1 MTSAI
6 NTNGI
11 NVNYPV
17 PGVNNNSQGFRDNF
31 TAIRTN
37 LNTSATEIT
46 DLQNKVVVKQA
57 LNGTVINNDMA
68 NAVISNAVTRS
79 FRASTYNLGNALS
92 GTVLV
97 DVSLG
102 DVQYGTIAGNTI
114 LSFGGW
120 APSGTQSSLELV
132 LGFSNVQAVVS
143 FPTNVTNNTDYGS
156 PTVENYSSGGGFA
169 TITVPYGVTQLDFN
183 LTTLDCGNSIYIQP
197 LNRPRQSTQIYQ
209 RTPPPTGQQGD
220 VQGTFSIDTAQ
231 TAQPATCTATEAVY
245 EVITCNSTTGFY
257 LDMPIVFTGTT
268 FGGITAGTTYY
279 VRAIPSSTT
288 FTISASPGTVSG
300 PSAAVNLSTASG
312 TMIATPVQYLYA
324 STGNYNGNIVSKTA
338 SNTTASSNTQVVTS
352 VASTGNLITVTST
365 SGYAL
370 NDPIVF
376 SGTPTVQNSFI
387 TFNQANTIQVS
398 STGDFTVG
406 MPVTFSGTVWEANLN
421 QGNTFYVKTVQPTV
435 TAGLI
440 ETQGQYVIATA
451 GTTAFTLLGAAN
463 NSVGTAFTATRNG
476 LYTSG
481 TFVIGQPYTIS
492 STGTTNF
499 VALGSA
505 SNTAGT
511 TFTATATGL
520 VSSGSFTIGASYTIV
535 TPSTTDFTLLGAA
548 NSLANTTFVA
558 SANGLVTAGSFVLAK
573 SYTIVTTGTTDFT
586 LIGAANSS
594 PGTTF
599 ITTGIGSGTGT
610 ANQGNGTASQGS
622 GTAVQGTGT
631 AVASGQF
638 TVASTYGGANV
649 DLTGNVSG
657 SEMVVAYGGVMS
669 IYANGNL
676 TSNIISGTTYYV
688 QSIASGTTLTI
699 SATPD
704 GAPIQLF
711 NATGPTSGAQAM
723 NATVTTNFII
733 TLNNTN
739 SLVVNDSIIFTGNVF
754 GGVTANVPYY
764 ISSIDTGNSQITI
777 SDTRYNGIAGQ
788 IKPLTTASGA
798 MTANSIQGTN
808 IWKRL
813 PLNSW

>member
-37 LNTSATEIT
+37 LNTTATEIT

-57 LNGTVINNDMA
+57 LDGTIINNDMA

-97 DVSLG
+97 DVTLG

-132 LGFSNVQAVVS
+132 LGFSNVQAAIS
-143 FPTNVTNNTDYGS
+143 FPTNVINNNDYG
-156 PTVENYSSGGGFA
+156 PLTVENYNSSGSFA
-169 TITVPYGVTQLDFN
+169 TVTVPYGVTQLDFN
-183 LTTLDCGNSIYIQP
+183 LTTLDCGNSIYIEP
-197 LNRPRQSTQIYQ
+197 INRPRQSTQIFK

-220 VQGTFSIDTAQ
+220 VQGTFSIDPAQ
-231 TAQPATCTATEAVY
+231 TAQPARCTSTEAVF

-257 LDMPIVFTGTT
+257 LDMPIVFTGVT
-268 FGGITAGTTYY
+268 FGGIIAGTTYY
-279 VRAIPSSTT
+279 IRAIPSSTT
-288 FTISASPGTVSG
+288 FTISASPGTVAG
-300 PSAAVNLSTASG
+300 PAAAVNLSTASG

-324 STGNYNGNIVSKTA
+324 STGNYDGNIVSKA
-338 SNTTASSNTQVVTS
+338 AVATTASSNTQIVTS
-352 VASTGNLITVTST
+352 VASTGNLITVTNT

-376 SGTPTVQNSFI
+376 SGTPTAQNSFA
-387 TFNQANTIQVS
+387 TFNLANTIQVS
-398 STGDFTVG
+398 STSDFTVG
-406 MPVTFSGTVWEANLN
+406 MPITLSGTIWEANLSA
-421 QGNTFYVKTVQPTV
+421 GNTFYVKTVQPTV

-440 ETQGQYVIATA
+440 EAQGLYTIASN
-451 GTTAFTLLGAAN
+451 GTTNFTLLGSAN
-463 NSVGTAFTATRNG
+463 NTPGTQFTATRSG

-492 STGTTNF
+492 SAGTTNF

-505 SNTAGT
+505 SNIAGT
-511 TFTATATGL
+511 TFTATGTGL
-520 VSSGSFTIGASYTIV
+520 VSSGNFTIGAAYTIV
-535 TPSTTDFTLLGAA
+535 TPGTTDFTLLGAA
-548 NSLANTTFVA
+548 NSLINTTFTA
-558 SANGLVTAGSFVLAK
+558 TGNGLITAGSFVNTK
-573 SYTIVTTGTTDFT
+573 SYTIVTTGTTNFT
-586 LIGAANSS
+586 LIGAANSN

-599 ITTGIGSGTGT
+599 IATGAGTGTGT
-610 ANQGNGTASQGS
+610 ATQGNGTAAQGS

-631 AVASGQF
+631 AVASSQF
-638 TVASTYGGANV
+638 TVASTFSGSNIN
-649 DLTGNVSG
+649 LTGNVSG
-657 SEMVVAYGGVMS
+657 SEMIVAYGGV
-669 IYANGNL
+669 ITTYANGNI
-676 TSNIISGTTYYV
+676 TSPIISGTTYYV
-688 QSIASGTTLTI
+688 QNIASGTTLTI

-711 NATGPTSGAQAM
+711 NATGPTSGAQTM
-723 NATVTTNFII
+723 NATVTTNYIV

-777 SDTRYNGIAGQ
+777 SSTRYNGIAGQ
-788 IKPLTTASGA
+788 IKPLTTASGS

>member
-37 LNTSATEIT
+37 LNTTATEIT

-57 LNGTVINNDMA
+57 LDGTVINNDMA

-132 LGFSNVQAVVS
+132 LGFSNAQAVVS
-143 FPTNVTNNTDYGS
+143 FPTNVINSTDYGS
-156 PTVENYSSGGGFA
+156 TTVENYSSSGSFA

-183 LTTLDCGNSIYIQP
+183 LTTLDCGNSIYISP
-197 LNRPRQSTQIYQ
+197 LNRPRQATQIYE

-220 VQGTFSIDTAQ
+220 VQGTFAIDTAQ
-231 TAQPATCTATEAVY
+231 TAQPAICTATEGTF
-245 EVITCNSTTGFY
+245 EIITCDSTAGFY

-279 VRAIPSSTT
+279 VRVIPSSTT

-324 STGNYNGNIVSKTA
+324 STGNYDGNIISKTA
-338 SNTTASSNTQVVTS
+338 TNTTASSNSQVVTS

-376 SGTPTVQNSFI
+376 SGTPGAQNSFI
-387 TFNQANTIQVS
+387 TFNLANTIQVS
-398 STGDFTVG
+398 STADFTVG

-421 QGNTFYVKTVQPTV
+421 IGNTFYVNSAQPTINA
-435 TAGLI
+435 TAI
-440 ETQGQYVIATA
+440 EVQGQYQIAT
-451 GTTAFTLLGAAN
+451 
-463 NSVGTAFTATRNG
+463 V
-476 LYTSG
+476 
-481 TFVIGQPYTIS
+481 
-492 STGTTNF
+492 
-499 VALGSA
+499 
-505 SNTAGT
+505 
-511 TFTATATGL
+511 
-520 VSSGSFTIGASYTIV
+520 
-535 TPSTTDFTLLGAA
+535 
-548 NSLANTTFVA
+548 
-558 SANGLVTAGSFVLAK
+558 
-573 SYTIVTTGTTDFT
+573 GTTDFT
-586 LIGAANSS
+586 LVGAANNNI
-594 PGTTF
+594 GTTF
-599 ITTGIGSGTGT
+599 TSTGTATGTGT
-610 ANQGNGTASQGS
+610 AIAL
-622 GTAVQGTGT
+622 
-631 AVASGQF
+631 GQF
-638 TVASTYGGANV
+638 TVASTYSGSNV
-649 DLTGNVSG
+649 NLTGNTSG
-657 SEMVVAYGGVMS
+657 TAMVVAYGGVMS
-669 IYANGNL
+669 IYANSSL

-699 SATPD
+699 SATPS
-704 GAPIQLF
+704 GSPIQLF

-723 NATVTTNFII
+723 NATVTTNFTI
-733 TLNNTN
+733 TVNSTN
-739 SLVVNDSIIFTGNVF
+739 SLVVNDAIIFTGNVF
-754 GGVTANVPYY
+754 GNITANVPYY

-777 SDTRYNGIAGQ
+777 SDTRYNGVAGQ
-788 IKPLTTASGA
+788 IKPLTTASGS

>member
-37 LNTSATEIT
+37 LNTTANEIT

-57 LNGTVINNDMA
+57 LNGTIINNDMA

-102 DVQYGTIAGNTI
+102 DVQFGTVAGNTI

-132 LGFSNVQAVVS
+132 LGFSNNQAVVS
-143 FPTNVTNNTDYGS
+143 FPTNVINNNDYG
-156 PTVENYSSGGGFA
+156 PLTVENYNSGGSFA
-169 TITVPYGVTQLDFN
+169 TLTVPFGVTQLDFN
-183 LTTLDCGNSIYIQP
+183 LTTLDCGNSIYIEP
-197 LNRPRQSTQIYQ
+197 INRPRQSTQIFN

-220 VQGTFSIDTAQ
+220 VQGTFAIDPLQ
-231 TAQPATCTATEAVY
+231 TAQPATCTATEDTF
-245 EVITCNSTTGFY
+245 EIITCNSTAGFY
-257 LDMPIVFTGTT
+257 LDMPIVFTGNV

-279 VRAIPSSTT
+279 VRVIPSSTT

-300 PSAAVNLSTASG
+300 PSSAVNLSTASG

-324 STGNYNGNIVSKTA
+324 STGNYDGNIVSKTA
-338 SNTTASSNTQVVTS
+338 TNTTASSNTQVVTS

-376 SGTPTVQNSFI
+376 SGTPGAQNSFI
-387 TFNQANTIQVS
+387 TFNLANTIQVS
-398 STGDFTVG
+398 SAADFTVG
-406 MPVTFSGTVWEANLN
+406 MPVTFSGTIWEANLN
-421 QGNTFYVKTVQPTV
+421 AGNTFYVTTVQPTINA
-435 TAGLI
+435 TSI
-440 ETQGQYVIATA
+440 EAQGQY
-451 GTTAFTLLGAAN
+451 
-463 NSVGTAFTATRNG
+463 
-476 LYTSG
+476 
-481 TFVIGQPYTIS
+481 Q
-492 STGTTNF
+492 
-499 VALGSA
+499 
-505 SNTAGT
+505 
-511 TFTATATGL
+511 
-520 VSSGSFTIGASYTIV
+520 IV
-535 TPSTTDFTLLGAA
+535 TG
-548 NSLANTTFVA
+548 
-558 SANGLVTAGSFVLAK
+558 
-573 SYTIVTTGTTDFT
+573 GTTDFT
-586 LIGAANSS
+586 LVGADNNS

-599 ITTGIGSGTGT
+599 IATGT
-610 ANQGNGTASQGS
+610 PT
-622 GTAVQGTGT
+622 GTGT
-631 AVASGQF
+631 AVASSQF
-638 TVASTYGGANV
+638 TVASTFGGSNINLA
-649 DLTGNVSG
+649 GNVSG
-657 SEMVVAYGGVMS
+657 SEMVVAYGGV
-669 IYANGNL
+669 ITTYANGNI

-688 QSIASGTTLTI
+688 QSTPSGTTLTI

-723 NATVTTNFII
+723 NATVTTNFTI
-733 TLNNTN
+733 TVNNTS
-739 SLVVNDSIIFTGNVF
+739 SLVVNDAIIFTGNVF
-754 GGVTANVPYY
+754 GNITANVPYY
-764 ISSIDTGNSQITI
+764 ISSIDSGNSQITI
-777 SDTRYNGIAGQ
+777 SSTRYNGVAGQ
-788 IKPLTTASGA
+788 IKPLTTASGG
-798 MTANSIQGTN
+798 MTASSIQGTN

>member
-37 LNTSATEIT
+37 LNTTATEIT

-57 LNGTVINNDMA
+57 LDGTVINNDMA

-132 LGFSNVQAVVS
+132 LGFSNAQAVVS
-143 FPTNVTNNTDYGS
+143 FPTTVINNADYGS
-156 PTVENYSSGGGFA
+156 TTIENYSSGGSFL
-169 TITVPYGVTQLDFN
+169 TVTVPYGVTQLGFD
-183 LTTLDCGNSIYIQP
+183 LSTLDCGNSIYIAP
-197 LNRPRQSTQIYQ
+197 TNRPRQSTQIFN

-220 VQGTFSIDTAQ
+220 VQGAFAIDPLQ
-231 TAQPATCTATEAVY
+231 TAQPTTCTATEGTF
-245 EVITCNSTTGFY
+245 EIITCNSTAGFY
-257 LDMPIVFTGTT
+257 LDMPIVFTGNV

-279 VRAIPSSTT
+279 VRVIPSSTT

-312 TMIATPVQYLYA
+312 TMIASPVQYLYA

-338 SNTTASSNTQVVTS
+338 TSTTASSNTQAVTS

-365 SGYAL
+365 ANYAL

-376 SGTPTVQNSFI
+376 SGTTGAQNSFI
-387 TFNQANTIQVS
+387 TFNLANTIQIS
-398 STGDFTVG
+398 SVADFTVG
-406 MPVTFSGTVWEANLN
+406 MPVTFLGTIWEGNLN
-421 QGNTFYVKTVQPTV
+421 QGNTFYVNTVQPTV

-440 ETQGQYVIATA
+440 QIQGQYTIATA
-451 GTTAFTLLGAAN
+451 GTTNFTLLGAAN
-463 NSVGTAFTATRNG
+463 NNVGTSFTATANG

-481 TFVIGQPYTIS
+481 NFVIGQPYTIATS
-492 STGTTNF
+492 GTTNF

-511 TFTATATGL
+511 TFTATGTGL
-520 VSSGSFTIGASYTIV
+520 VSSGSFVVGASYTIV
-535 TPSTTDFTLLGAA
+535 TPGTTDFTLLGAS
-548 NSLANTTFVA
+548 NSLANTTFTA
-558 SANGLVTAGSFVLAK
+558 TGNGLITAGSFVTTK
-573 SYTIVTTGTTDFT
+573 SYTIVSAGSTNFT
-586 LIGAANSS
+586 LIGAANNN

-599 ITTGIGSGTGT
+599 VATGAGTGTGT
-610 ANQGNGTASQGS
+610 ANQGNGTAAQGT

-638 TVASTYGGANV
+638 TVASTYGGANI
-649 DLTGNVSG
+649 DLAGNVSG
-657 SEMVVAYGGVMS
+657 TPMVVRYGGVMS
-669 IYANGNL
+669 TYANGNI

-711 NATGPTSGAQAM
+711 NATGPASGPQSM
-723 NATVTTNFII
+723 NATVTTNFTI
-733 TLNNTN
+733 TVNNTN
-739 SLVVNDSIIFTGNVF
+739 SLVVNDAIIFTGNVF
-754 GGVTANVPYY
+754 GNITANVPYY

-777 SDTRYNGIAGQ
+777 SSTRYNGIAGQ
-788 IKPLTTASGA
+788 IKPLTTASGS

>member
-37 LNTSATEIT
+37 LNTTATELT

-57 LNGTVINNDMA
+57 LDGTVINNDMA

-97 DVSLG
+97 DVTLG

-132 LGFSNVQAVVS
+132 LGFSNAQAVLS
-143 FPTNVTNNTDYGS
+143 FPTNVINTVDYGS
-156 PTVENYSSGGGFA
+156 TTIENYSSGGNFL
-169 TITVPYGVTQLDFN
+169 TLTVPYGVTQLDFN

-197 LNRPRQSTQIYQ
+197 LNRPRQSTQIFN

-220 VQGTFSIDTAQ
+220 VQGTFSIDPSQ
-231 TAQPATCTATEAVY
+231 TAEPATCTATEGTF
-245 EVITCNSTTGFY
+245 EIITCNSTAGFY
-257 LDMPIVFTGTT
+257 LDMPIVFTGNV

-279 VRAIPSSTT
+279 VRVISSSTT

-300 PSAAVNLSTASG
+300 PSAVVNLSTASG

-324 STGNYNGNIVSKTA
+324 STGNYDGTVVSKTA
-338 SNTTASSNTQVVTS
+338 TNTTASSNTQAVTS

-365 SGYAL
+365 ANYAL

-376 SGTPTVQNSFI
+376 SGSNTAQNSFI
-387 TFNQANTIQVS
+387 TFNLANTIQVS
-398 STGDFTVG
+398 SVADFTVG
-406 MPVTFSGTVWEANLN
+406 MPVTFENTVWESNLS
-421 QGNTFYVKTVQPTV
+421 QGNTFYVNTVQPTV
-435 TAGLI
+435 SAGLI
-440 ETQGQYVIATA
+440 QTQGQYTIATA
-451 GTTAFTLLGAAN
+451 GTTNFTLLGAAN
-463 NSVGTAFTATRNG
+463 NNVGTSFTATANG

-481 TFVIGQPYTIS
+481 NFVIGQPYTIATS
-492 STGTTNF
+492 GTTNF

-511 TFTATATGL
+511 TFTATGTGL
-520 VSSGSFTIGASYTIV
+520 VSSGSFVVGESYTIV
-535 TPSTTDFTLLGAA
+535 TPGTTDFTLLGAS
-548 NSLANTTFVA
+548 NSLANTTFTA
-558 SANGLVTAGSFVLAK
+558 TGNGLITAGSFVTTK
-573 SYTIVTTGTTDFT
+573 SYTIVSAGSTNFT
-586 LIGAANSS
+586 LIGAANNN

-599 ITTGIGSGTGT
+599 VATGAGTGTGT
-610 ANQGNGTASQGS
+610 ANQGNGTAAQGT

-638 TVASTYGGANV
+638 TVASTYSGANI
-649 DLTGNVSG
+649 DLSGNVSG
-657 SEMVVAYGGVMS
+657 TPMRVRYGGVMS
-669 IYANGNL
+669 TYANGNI

-699 SATPD
+699 SATPS
-704 GAPIQLF
+704 GPPIQLF
-711 NATGPTSGAQAM
+711 NATGPASGAQTM
-723 NATVTTNFII
+723 NATVTTNFTI
-733 TLNNTN
+733 TVNNTN
-739 SLVVNDSIIFTGNVF
+739 SLVVNDAIIFTGNVF
-754 GGVTANVPYY
+754 GNITANVPYY

-788 IKPLTTASGA
+788 IKPLTTASGS
-798 MTANSIQGTN
+798 MTATSIQGTN

-813 PLNSW
+813 QLNSW

>member
-37 LNTSATEIT
+37 LNTTATEIT

-57 LNGTVINNDMA
+57 LDGTVINNNMA

-120 APSGTQSSLELV
+120 APSGTQSSIELV
-132 LGFSNVQAVVS
+132 LGFSNAQAVVS
-143 FPTNVTNNTDYGS
+143 FPTNVINNTDYGS
-156 PTVENYSSGGGFA
+156 TTIENYSSSGSFA
-169 TITVPYGVTQLDFN
+169 TITVPHGVTQLDFN
-183 LTTLDCGNSIYIQP
+183 LTTLDCGNSIYISP
-197 LNRPRQSTQIYQ
+197 LNRPRQATQIYE

-220 VQGTFSIDTAQ
+220 VQGTFSIDTSQ
-231 TAQPATCTATEAVY
+231 TAQPARCTATEAVY

-279 VRAIPSSTT
+279 IRAIPSSTT

-324 STGNYNGNIVSKTA
+324 STGNYDGNIVSKTA
-338 SNTTASSNTQVVTS
+338 SNTTASSNTQIVTS
-352 VASTGNLITVTST
+352 VASTGNLITVTNT

-376 SGTPTVQNSFI
+376 SGTPGAQNSFI
-387 TFNQANTIQVS
+387 TFNLANTIRVS
-398 STGDFTVG
+398 STGDLTVG
-406 MPVTFSGTVWEANLN
+406 MPVTFSGTIWESNLSA
-421 QGNTFYVKTVQPTV
+421 GNTFYVKTTQPTINATSIEASGQYQIV
-435 TAGLI
+435 TA
-440 ETQGQYVIATA
+440 
-451 GTTAFTLLGAAN
+451 
-463 NSVGTAFTATRNG
+463 
-476 LYTSG
+476 
-481 TFVIGQPYTIS
+481 
-492 STGTTNF
+492 
-499 VALGSA
+499 
-505 SNTAGT
+505 
-511 TFTATATGL
+511 
-520 VSSGSFTIGASYTIV
+520 
-535 TPSTTDFTLLGAA
+535 
-548 NSLANTTFVA
+548 
-558 SANGLVTAGSFVLAK
+558 
-573 SYTIVTTGTTDFT
+573 GTTDFT
-586 LIGAANSS
+586 TVGAANNN

-599 ITTGIGSGTGT
+599 TSTGTASGTGT
-610 ANQGNGTASQGS
+610 VLAL
-622 GTAVQGTGT
+622 
-631 AVASGQF
+631 GQF
-638 TVASTYGGANV
+638 TVASTYGGANIN
-649 DLTGNVSG
+649 LAGNTSG
-657 SEMVVAYGGVMS
+657 TPMVVAYGGVMS
-669 IYANGNL
+669 TYANGNL

-723 NATVTTNFII
+723 NATVTTNFTI
-733 TLNNTN
+733 TVNNTT
-739 SLVVNDSIIFTGNVF
+739 SLVVNDPIIFTGSVF
-754 GGVTANVPYY
+754 GGITANVPYY

-777 SDTRYNGIAGQ
+777 SDTRYNGVAGQ
-788 IKPLTTASGA
+788 IKPLTTASGS

>member
-1 MTSAI
+1 L
-6 NTNGI
+6 
-11 NVNYPV
+11 
-17 PGVNNNSQGFRDNF
+17 D
-31 TAIRTN
+31 
-37 LNTSATEIT
+37 
-46 DLQNKVVVKQA
+46 
-57 LNGTVINNDMA
+57 GTIINNDMA

-143 FPTNVTNNTDYGS
+143 FPTNVINNNDYGP
-156 PTVENYSSGGGFA
+156 PTVENYNSGGSFA
-169 TITVPYGVTQLDFN
+169 TVTVPYGVTQLDFN
-183 LTTLDCGNSIYIQP
+183 LSTLDCGNSIYIEP

-231 TAQPATCTATEAVY
+231 TAQPARCTATEAVY

-268 FGGITAGTTYY
+268 FGGIIAGTTYY

-288 FTISASPGTVSG
+288 FTISATPGTVAG

-324 STGNYNGNIVSKTA
+324 STGNYDGNIVSKA
-338 SNTTASSNTQVVTS
+338 AIATTASSNTQIVTS

-376 SGTPTVQNSFI
+376 SGTPTAQNSFS
-387 TFNQANTIQVS
+387 TFNLANTIQVS
-398 STGDFTVG
+398 STNDFTVG
-406 MPVTFSGTVWEANLN
+406 MPITLLGTIWEANLSAA
-421 QGNTFYVKTVQPTV
+421 NTFYVKTVQPTV

-440 ETQGQYVIATA
+440 ETQGRYVIGTA
-451 GTTAFTLLGAAN
+451 GTTNFTLLGAAN
-463 NSVGTAFTATRNG
+463 NTPGTQFTATRNG

-492 STGTTNF
+492 TTGTTNF

-511 TFTATATGL
+511 TFTATGTGL
-520 VSSGSFTIGASYTIV
+520 TSSGNLTIGASYTIV
-535 TPSTTDFTLLGAA
+535 TPGTTDFTLLGAA
-548 NSLANTTFVA
+548 NSSINTTFTA
-558 SANGLVTAGSFVLAK
+558 TANGLVTAGSFVTTK
-573 SYTIVTTGTTDFT
+573 SYTIVSTGTTNFT
-586 LIGAANSS
+586 LIGAANSN

-599 ITTGIGSGTGT
+599 IATGVGSGTGT
-610 ANQGNGTASQGS
+610 AIQGNGTAAQGS
-622 GTAVQGTGT
+622 GTAVQGSGT
-631 AVASGQF
+631 AIASGQF
-638 TVASTYGGANV
+638 TVASTYGGANI
-649 DLTGNVSG
+649 DLAGNISG
-657 SEMVVAYGGVMS
+657 SAMGVAYGGVMTT
-669 IYANGNL
+669 YANGNI

-711 NATGPTSGAQAM
+711 NATGPTSGAQTM
-723 NATVTTNFII
+723 NATVTTNYIV

-739 SLVVNDSIIFTGNVF
+739 SLVVNDPIIFTGTVF

-764 ISSIDTGNSQITI
+764 ISSIDSGNSQITI
-777 SDTRYNGIAGQ
+777 SSTRYNGIAGQ
-788 IKPLTTASGA
+788 IKPLTTASGS

>member
-1 MTSAI
+1 
-6 NTNGI
+6 
-11 NVNYPV
+11 
-17 PGVNNNSQGFRDNF
+17 
-31 TAIRTN
+31 
-37 LNTSATEIT
+37 
-46 DLQNKVVVKQA
+46 
-57 LNGTVINNDMA
+57 
-68 NAVISNAVTRS
+68 
-79 FRASTYNLGNALS
+79 
-92 GTVLV
+92 
-97 DVSLG
+97 
-102 DVQYGTIAGNTI
+102 
-114 LSFGGW
+114 
-120 APSGTQSSLELV
+120 
-132 LGFSNVQAVVS
+132 
-143 FPTNVTNNTDYGS
+143 
-156 PTVENYSSGGGFA
+156 
-169 TITVPYGVTQLDFN
+169 
-183 LTTLDCGNSIYIQP
+183 
-197 LNRPRQSTQIYQ
+197 
-209 RTPPPTGQQGD
+209 
-220 VQGTFSIDTAQ
+220 
-231 TAQPATCTATEAVY
+231 
-245 EVITCNSTTGFY
+245 
-257 LDMPIVFTGTT
+257 
-268 FGGITAGTTYY
+268 
-279 VRAIPSSTT
+279 
-288 FTISASPGTVSG
+288 
-300 PSAAVNLSTASG
+300 
-312 TMIATPVQYLYA
+312 
-324 STGNYNGNIVSKTA
+324 
-338 SNTTASSNTQVVTS
+338 
-352 VASTGNLITVTST
+352 
-365 SGYAL
+365 
-370 NDPIVF
+370 
-376 SGTPTVQNSFI
+376 
-387 TFNQANTIQVS
+387 
-398 STGDFTVG
+398 

-421 QGNTFYVKTVQPTV
+421 QGNTFYVKTVQPTI

-440 ETQGQYVIATA
+440 ETQGQYVINAN
-451 GTTAFTLLGAAN
+451 GTTNFTLLGAAN
-463 NSVGTAFTATRNG
+463 NNPGTAFTATRNG

-520 VSSGSFTIGASYTIV
+520 VNSGSFTIGASYTIV

-622 GTAVQGTGT
+622 GTAVQGTGN

-688 QSIASGTTLTI
+688 QNIASGTTLTI

>member
-37 LNTSATEIT
+37 LNTTATEIT

-57 LNGTVINNDMA
+57 LDGTVINNDMA

-120 APSGTQSSLELV
+120 APSGTQSSLELL
-132 LGFSNVQAVVS
+132 LGFSNAQAVVS
-143 FPTNVTNNTDYGS
+143 FPTNVINSTDYGS
-156 PTVENYSSGGGFA
+156 TTIENYSSSGNFL
-169 TITVPYGVTQLDFN
+169 TLTVPYGVTQLGFD
-183 LTTLDCGNSIYIQP
+183 LSTLDCGNSIYIQP
-197 LNRPRQSTQIYQ
+197 LNRPRQSTQIFN

-220 VQGTFSIDTAQ
+220 VQGTFAIDPLQ
-231 TAQPATCTATEAVY
+231 TAQPATCTATEGTF
-245 EVITCNSTTGFY
+245 EIITCDSTAGFY
-257 LDMPIVFTGTT
+257 LDMPIVFTGNV

-279 VRAIPSSTT
+279 VRVIPSSTT

-300 PSAAVNLSTASG
+300 PSAVVNLSTASG

-324 STGNYNGNIVSKTA
+324 STGNYDGNIVSKTA
-338 SNTTASSNTQVVTS
+338 TNTTASSNTQVVTS

-376 SGTPTVQNSFI
+376 SGTPGAQNSFI
-387 TFNQANTIQVS
+387 TFNLANTIQVS
-398 STGDFTVG
+398 STGDFTTG
-406 MPVTFSGTVWEANLN
+406 MPVTFSGTVWETNLS
-421 QGNTFYVKTVQPTV
+421 QGNTFYVNNAQPTINA
-435 TAGLI
+435 TAI
-440 ETQGQYVIATA
+440 EVQGQYQIA
-451 GTTAFTLLGAAN
+451 
-463 NSVGTAFTATRNG
+463 SV
-476 LYTSG
+476 
-481 TFVIGQPYTIS
+481 
-492 STGTTNF
+492 
-499 VALGSA
+499 
-505 SNTAGT
+505 
-511 TFTATATGL
+511 
-520 VSSGSFTIGASYTIV
+520 
-535 TPSTTDFTLLGAA
+535 
-548 NSLANTTFVA
+548 
-558 SANGLVTAGSFVLAK
+558 
-573 SYTIVTTGTTDFT
+573 GTTDFT
-586 LIGAANSS
+586 LVGAANNNL
-594 PGTTF
+594 GTTF
-599 ITTGIGSGTGT
+599 TSTGTATGTGT
-610 ANQGNGTASQGS
+610 AIAL
-622 GTAVQGTGT
+622 
-631 AVASGQF
+631 GQF
-638 TVASTYGGANV
+638 TVSSTYGGSNV
-649 DLTGNVSG
+649 NLTGNASG
-657 SEMVVAYGGVMS
+657 TAMVVAYGGVMTT
-669 IYANGNL
+669 YANSNI

-699 SATPD
+699 SATPS

-723 NATVTTNFII
+723 NATVTTNFTI
-733 TLNNTN
+733 TVNNTN
-739 SLVVNDSIIFTGNVF
+739 SLVVNDAVIFTGNVF
-754 GGVTANVPYY
+754 GNITANVPYY

-788 IKPLTTASGA
+788 IKPLTTASGS

>member
-31 TAIRTN
+31 NAIRTN
-37 LNTSATEIT
+37 LNTTATEIT

-57 LNGTVINNDMA
+57 LDGTVINNDMA

-120 APSGTQSSLELV
+120 APSGTQSTIELV
-132 LGFSNVQAVVS
+132 LGFSNAQAVVS
-143 FPTNVTNNTDYGS
+143 FPTNVINSTDYGS
-156 PTVENYSSGGGFA
+156 ATVENYASGGNFA
-169 TITVPYGVTQLDFN
+169 TLTVPYGVTQLDF
-183 LTTLDCGNSIYIQP
+183 LLSTLDCGNSIYISP
-197 LNRPRQSTQIYQ
+197 LNRPRQSTQVFN

-220 VQGTFSIDTAQ
+220 VQGTIAISPSQ
-231 TAQPATCTATEAVY
+231 TAQPATCTATESVY
-245 EVITCNSTTGFY
+245 EVITCDSTSGFY

-288 FTISASPGTVSG
+288 FTISATPGTVSG

-324 STGNYNGNIVSKTA
+324 STGNYDGTVVSKTV
-338 SNTTASSNTQVVTS
+338 SNTTAASNTQIVTS

-376 SGTPTVQNSFI
+376 SGASTTQDSFI
-387 TFNQANTIQVS
+387 TFNLANTIQVS
-398 STGDFTVG
+398 STSDFTVG
-406 MPVTFSGTVWEANLN
+406 MPVTLSGTVWEANLS
-421 QGNTFYVKTVQPTV
+421 QGNTFYVKTVQPTINATSV
-435 TAGLI
+435 
-440 ETQGQYVIATA
+440 EVQGQY
-451 GTTAFTLLGAAN
+451 
-463 NSVGTAFTATRNG
+463 
-476 LYTSG
+476 
-481 TFVIGQPYTIS
+481 Q
-492 STGTTNF
+492 
-499 VALGSA
+499 
-505 SNTAGT
+505 
-511 TFTATATGL
+511 
-520 VSSGSFTIGASYTIV
+520 
-535 TPSTTDFTLLGAA
+535 
-548 NSLANTTFVA
+548 
-558 SANGLVTAGSFVLAK
+558 
-573 SYTIVTTGTTDFT
+573 IVTTGTTDFT
-586 LIGAANSS
+586 TVGAANSN

-599 ITTGIGSGTGT
+599 TATGTPTGTGT
-610 ANQGNGTASQGS
+610 VTALRQFSVSSTFSGANVNLSGNTS
-622 GTAVQGTGT
+622 GTA
-631 AVASGQF
+631 
-638 TVASTYGGANV
+638 
-649 DLTGNVSG
+649 
-657 SEMVVAYGGVMS
+657 MVVAYGGVMS
-669 IYANGNL
+669 IYANSAL

-711 NATGPTSGAQAM
+711 NATGPTSGAQTM
-723 NATVTTNFII
+723 NATVTTNYTISV
-733 TLNNTN
+733 NNTN
-739 SLVVNDSIIFTGNVF
+739 SLVVNDSIIFTGAVF
-754 GGVTANVPYY
+754 GGITANVPYY
-764 ISSIDTGNSQITI
+764 ISSIDSGNSQITI

-788 IKPLTTASGA
+788 IKPLTTASGS
-798 MTANSIQGTN
+798 MTASSIQGTN

>member
-1 MTSAI
+1 
-6 NTNGI
+6 
-11 NVNYPV
+11 
-17 PGVNNNSQGFRDNF
+17 
-31 TAIRTN
+31 
-37 LNTSATEIT
+37 
-46 DLQNKVVVKQA
+46 
-57 LNGTVINNDMA
+57 
-68 NAVISNAVTRS
+68 
-79 FRASTYNLGNALS
+79 
-92 GTVLV
+92 
-97 DVSLG
+97 
-102 DVQYGTIAGNTI
+102 
-114 LSFGGW
+114 
-120 APSGTQSSLELV
+120 
-132 LGFSNVQAVVS
+132 
-143 FPTNVTNNTDYGS
+143 
-156 PTVENYSSGGGFA
+156 
-169 TITVPYGVTQLDFN
+169 
-183 LTTLDCGNSIYIQP
+183 
-197 LNRPRQSTQIYQ
+197 
-209 RTPPPTGQQGD
+209 
-220 VQGTFSIDTAQ
+220 
-231 TAQPATCTATEAVY
+231 
-245 EVITCNSTTGFY
+245 
-257 LDMPIVFTGTT
+257 MPIVFTGNV

-279 VRAIPSSTT
+279 VRVIPSSTT

-300 PSAAVNLSTASG
+300 PSAVVNLSTASG

-324 STGNYNGNIVSKTA
+324 STGNYDGNIVSKTA
-338 SNTTASSNTQVVTS
+338 TNTTASSNTQVVTS

-376 SGTPTVQNSFI
+376 SGTPGAQNSFI
-387 TFNQANTIQVS
+387 TFNLANTIQVS
-398 STGDFTVG
+398 STGDFTTG
-406 MPVTFSGTVWEANLN
+406 MPVTFSGTVWETNLN
-421 QGNTFYVKTVQPTV
+421 IGNTFYVNNAQPTV

-440 ETQGQYVIATA
+440 ETQGQYVIATS
-451 GTTAFTLLGAAN
+451 GTTDFTLLGAAN

-499 VALGSA
+499 VALGSG

-535 TPSTTDFTLLGAA
+535 TPGTTDFTLLGAA
-548 NSLANTTFVA
+548 NSLSNTIFVA
-558 SANGLVTAGSFVLAK
+558 SANGLVTAGSFVTTK

-586 LIGAANSS
+586 AIGAANNN

-599 ITTGIGSGTGT
+599 VATGAGSGTGT
-610 ANQGNGTASQGS
+610 ANQGNGTANQGN

-638 TVASTYGGANV
+638 TVASTYGGSNI
-649 DLTGNVSG
+649 DLSGNASG
-657 SEMVVAYGGVMS
+657 TAMVVAYGGVMTT
-669 IYANGNL
+669 YANSNI

-699 SATPD
+699 SATPS

-723 NATVTTNFII
+723 NATVTTNFTI
-733 TLNNTN
+733 TVNNTN
-739 SLVVNDSIIFTGNVF
+739 SLVVNDAVIFTGNVF
-754 GGVTANVPYY
+754 GNITANVPYY

-788 IKPLTTASGA
+788 IKPLTTASGS

>member
-37 LNTSATEIT
+37 LNTTATELT

-57 LNGTVINNDMA
+57 LDGTVINNDMA

-92 GTVLV
+92 GTVLI

-132 LGFSNVQAVVS
+132 LGFSNAQAVVS
-143 FPTNVTNNTDYGS
+143 FPTNVINNTDYGS
-156 PTVENYSSGGGFA
+156 TTIENYSSSGNFL
-169 TITVPYGVTQLDFN
+169 TLTVPYGVTQLGFD
-183 LTTLDCGNSIYIQP
+183 LSTLDCGNSIYISP
-197 LNRPRQSTQIYQ
+197 LNRPRQSTQIFN

-220 VQGTFSIDTAQ
+220 VQGTFSIDPLQ
-231 TAQPATCTATEAVY
+231 TAQPATCTATEGTF
-245 EVITCNSTTGFY
+245 EVITCNSTAGFY

-279 VRAIPSSTT
+279 VRVIPSSTT

-324 STGNYNGNIVSKTA
+324 STGNYDGNIVSKTA
-338 SNTTASSNTQVVTS
+338 TNTTASSNTQVVTS

-376 SGTPTVQNSFI
+376 SGTPGAQNSFI
-387 TFNQANTIQVS
+387 TFNLANTIQVS
-398 STGDFTVG
+398 STGDFTTG
-406 MPVTFSGTVWEANLN
+406 MPVTFSGTVWETNLS
-421 QGNTFYVKTVQPTV
+421 QGNTFYVNNAQPTINA
-435 TAGLI
+435 TAI
-440 ETQGQYVIATA
+440 EVQGQYQIA
-451 GTTAFTLLGAAN
+451 
-463 NSVGTAFTATRNG
+463 SV
-476 LYTSG
+476 
-481 TFVIGQPYTIS
+481 
-492 STGTTNF
+492 
-499 VALGSA
+499 
-505 SNTAGT
+505 
-511 TFTATATGL
+511 
-520 VSSGSFTIGASYTIV
+520 
-535 TPSTTDFTLLGAA
+535 
-548 NSLANTTFVA
+548 
-558 SANGLVTAGSFVLAK
+558 
-573 SYTIVTTGTTDFT
+573 GTTDFT
-586 LIGAANSS
+586 LVGAANNNL
-594 PGTTF
+594 GTTF
-599 ITTGIGSGTGT
+599 TSTGTATGTGT
-610 ANQGNGTASQGS
+610 AIAL
-622 GTAVQGTGT
+622 
-631 AVASGQF
+631 GQF
-638 TVASTYGGANV
+638 TVASTYGGSNV
-649 DLTGNVSG
+649 NLTGNTSG
-657 SEMVVAYGGVMS
+657 TAMVVAYGGVMTT
-669 IYANGNL
+669 YANSNI

-699 SATPD
+699 SATPS

-711 NATGPTSGAQAM
+711 NATGPTSGAQSM
-723 NATVTTNFII
+723 NATVTTNFTI
-733 TLNNTN
+733 TVNNTN
-739 SLVVNDSIIFTGNVF
+739 SLVVNDAVIFTGNVF
-754 GGVTANVPYY
+754 GNITANVPYY
-764 ISSIDTGNSQITI
+764 ISSIDSGNSQITI

-788 IKPLTTASGA
+788 IKPLTTASGS

-813 PLNSW
+813 QLNSW

>member
-31 TAIRTN
+31 NAIRTN
-37 LNTSATEIT
+37 LNTSANEIT

-57 LNGTVINNDMA
+57 LDGTVINNDMA

-102 DVQYGTIAGNTI
+102 DVQFGTIAGNTI

-132 LGFSNVQAVVS
+132 LGFSNTQAVVS
-143 FPTNVTNNTDYGS
+143 FPTTVINNTDYGS
-156 PTVENYSSGGGFA
+156 TTVENYSSGGNFV
-169 TITVPYGVTQLDFN
+169 TLTVPYGVTQLDFN
-183 LTTLDCGNSIYIQP
+183 LTTLDCGNSIYIEP
-197 LNRPRQSTQIYQ
+197 LNRPRQSAQIFN

-220 VQGTFSIDTAQ
+220 VQGTFSIDPAQ
-231 TAQPATCTATEAVY
+231 TAQPATCTGTEATY
-245 EVITCNSTTGFY
+245 EAITCDSTAGFY
-257 LDMPIVFTGTT
+257 LDMPIVFTGVT

-279 VRAIPSSTT
+279 VRAILTSTS
-288 FTISASPGTVSG
+288 FTISATPGTVSG
-300 PSAAVNLSTASG
+300 PSAAVNLSTATG

-324 STGNYNGNIVSKTA
+324 STGSYDGTVVSKTA
-338 SNTTASSNTQVVTS
+338 TNTTAASNTQIVTS
-352 VASTGNLITVTST
+352 VASTGNLITVTNT

-376 SGTPTVQNSFI
+376 SGTPSAQNSFI
-387 TFNQANTIQVS
+387 TFNLANTIQVS
-398 STGDFTVG
+398 SAADFTVG

-440 ETQGQYVIATA
+440 QTQGQYTIATA
-451 GTTAFTLLGAAN
+451 GTTDFTLLGAAN
-463 NSVGTAFTATRNG
+463 NSVGTSFTATANG

-481 TFVIGQPYTIS
+481 TFIVGQPYTIS
-492 STGTTNF
+492 TSGTTNF

-505 SNTAGT
+505 SNTSGT
-511 TFTATATGL
+511 TFTATGTGL
-520 VSSGSFTIGASYTIV
+520 VSSGSFVVGASYTVV
-535 TPSTTDFTLLGAA
+535 TPGTTDFTLLGAA
-548 NSLANTTFVA
+548 NSAINTTFTA
-558 SANGLVTAGSFVLAK
+558 TGNGLITAGSFVSAK

-586 LIGAANSS
+586 LIGAANSN

-599 ITTGIGSGTGT
+599 TATGAGSGTGT
-610 ANQGNGTASQGS
+610 ANQGNGTAAQGT

-638 TVASTYGGANV
+638 TVASTYGGANI
-649 DLTGNVSG
+649 DLSGNVSG

-669 IYANGNL
+669 TYANGNIS
-676 TSNIISGTTYYV
+676 SNIISGTTYYV

-711 NATGPTSGAQAM
+711 NATGPTSGAQTM
-723 NATVTTNFII
+723 NATVTTNYVI
-733 TLNNTN
+733 TVNNTS
-739 SLVVNDSIIFTGNVF
+739 SLVVNDAIIFTGNVF
-754 GGVTANVPYY
+754 GNITANVPYY
-764 ISSIDTGNSQITI
+764 ISSIDSGNSQITI
-777 SDTRYNGIAGQ
+777 SSTRYNGIAGQ
-788 IKPLTTASGA
+788 IKPLTTASGS
-798 MTANSIQGTN
+798 MTASSIQGTN

>member
-37 LNTSATEIT
+37 LNTTATEIT

-57 LNGTVINNDMA
+57 LDGTVINNDMA

-132 LGFSNVQAVVS
+132 LGFSNAQATVS
-143 FPTNVTNNTDYGS
+143 FPTNVINNTDYGS
-156 PTVENYSSGGGFA
+156 TTIENYSSGGSFL
-169 TITVPYGVTQLDFN
+169 TLTVPYGVTQLGFD
-183 LTTLDCGNSIYIQP
+183 LSTLDCGNSIYIQP
-197 LNRPRQSTQIYQ
+197 LNRPRQSTQIFN

-220 VQGTFSIDTAQ
+220 VQGTFSIDPLQ
-231 TAQPATCTATEAVY
+231 TAQPATCTATEGTF
-245 EVITCNSTTGFY
+245 EVITCDSTAGFY
-257 LDMPIVFTGTT
+257 LDMPIVFTGNV

-279 VRAIPSSTT
+279 VRVIPSSTT

-312 TMIATPVQYLYA
+312 TMIASPVQYLYA
-324 STGNYNGNIVSKTA
+324 STGNYDGTIVSKTA
-338 SNTTASSNTQVVTS
+338 TNTTASSNTQVVTS

-365 SGYAL
+365 ANYAL

-376 SGTPTVQNSFI
+376 SGTPGAQNSFI
-387 TFNQANTIQVS
+387 TFNLANTIQVS
-398 STGDFTVG
+398 STGDFTAG
-406 MPVTFSGTVWEANLN
+406 MPVTFSGTVWETNLN
-421 QGNTFYVKTVQPTV
+421 IGNTFYVNNVQPTINA
-435 TAGLI
+435 TAI
-440 ETQGQYVIATA
+440 EVQGQYQIA
-451 GTTAFTLLGAAN
+451 
-463 NSVGTAFTATRNG
+463 SV
-476 LYTSG
+476 
-481 TFVIGQPYTIS
+481 
-492 STGTTNF
+492 
-499 VALGSA
+499 
-505 SNTAGT
+505 
-511 TFTATATGL
+511 
-520 VSSGSFTIGASYTIV
+520 
-535 TPSTTDFTLLGAA
+535 
-548 NSLANTTFVA
+548 
-558 SANGLVTAGSFVLAK
+558 
-573 SYTIVTTGTTDFT
+573 GTTDFT
-586 LIGAANSS
+586 LVGAANNNL
-594 PGTTF
+594 GTTF
-599 ITTGIGSGTGT
+599 TSTGTATGTGT
-610 ANQGNGTASQGS
+610 
-622 GTAVQGTGT
+622 V
-631 AVASGQF
+631 VALGQF
-638 TVASTYGGANV
+638 TVSSTYSGSNV
-649 DLTGNVSG
+649 NLTGNTSG
-657 SEMVVAYGGVMS
+657 TPMVVAYGGVMS
-669 IYANGNL
+669 TYANGNI

-699 SATPD
+699 SATPS

-723 NATVTTNFII
+723 NATVTTNFTI
-733 TLNNTN
+733 TVNNTN
-739 SLVVNDSIIFTGNVF
+739 SLVVNDAIIFTGNVF
-754 GGVTANVPYY
+754 GNITANVPYY

-788 IKPLTTASGA
+788 IKPLTTASGS